1 MKRTFLIG
9 LAAAV
14 IGGIGIWLGGVLG
27 MEFSNTI
34 VGVGAG
40 VILAVVNDRS
50 PLARLGGF
58 LMGYLLGVFFTA
70 MLLGLI
76 PGGRTVI
83 GMAIAFLIMLVPIT
97 LIAGLSSNRIPEWTM
112 LLGALAFVAGFAPAA
127 LVSPWTAAEALMP
140 SFFSQLAMAAL
151 GFLVVIPAMLLP
163 EKSKSEGDS
172 QSAKDDQAADKDSST
187 QPTTTEQTTG
197 GAK

>member
-9 LAAAV
+9 LAAVA

-34 VGVGAG
+34 MGVGGG
-40 VILAVVNDRS
+40 VILAMVNDRS

-70 MLLGLI
+70 MILGLV

-83 GMAIAFLIMLVPIT
+83 GMAIAFLILLIPIT
-97 LIAGLSSNRIPEWTM
+97 LIAGLSSSRIPEWTM
-112 LLGALAFVAGFAPAA
+112 LLGVLVFVAGFAPDA
-127 LVSPWTAAEALMP
+127 LASPWTAGEALMP
-140 SFFSQLAMAAL
+140 AFFSQLAMAAL
-151 GFLVVIPAMLLP
+151 GFLVVIVVELLP
-163 EKSKSEGDS
+163 EKSKDESDSGKGDAS
-172 QSAKDDQAADKDSST
+172 DETNTST
-187 QPTTTEQTTG
+187 ESTTSEQTTG
-197 GAK
+197 GTK

>member
-9 LAAAV
+9 LAAAA
-14 IGGIGIWLGGVLG
+14 IGGIGIWLGGILG

-34 VGVGAG
+34 MGVGGG
-40 VILAVVNDRS
+40 VILAMVNDRS

-70 MLLGLI
+70 MILGLI

-112 LLGALAFVAGFAPAA
+112 LLGALVFVAGFAPDA
-127 LVSPWTAAEALMP
+127 LASPWTAGEALLP
-140 SFFSQLAMAAL
+140 AFFSQLAMAAL
-151 GFLVVIPAMLLP
+151 GFLVVIVVLLLP

-172 QSAKDDQAADKDSST
+172 QSVDDEQATEHDTSRKPKA
-187 QPTTTEQTTG
+187 TEQTTG
-197 GAK
+197 GVR

>member
-9 LAAAV
+9 LAAVA

-34 VGVGAG
+34 MGVGGG
-40 VILAVVNDRS
+40 VILAMVNDRS

-70 MLLGLI
+70 MILGLV

-83 GMAIAFLIMLVPIT
+83 GMAIAFLILLIPIT
-97 LIAGLSSNRIPEWTM
+97 LIAGLSSSRIPEWTM
-112 LLGALAFVAGFAPAA
+112 LLGVLVFVAGFAPDA
-127 LVSPWTAAEALMP
+127 LASPWTAGEALMP
-140 SFFSQLAMAAL
+140 AFFSQLAMAAL
-151 GFLVVIPAMLLP
+151 GFLVVIVVELLP
-163 EKSKSEGDS
+163 EESKDESDSGKGDAS
-172 QSAKDDQAADKDSST
+172 DETNTST
-187 QPTTTEQTTG
+187 ESTTSEQTTG
-197 GAK
+197 GTK